1 MRRDRLRAEILR
13 FMDAHVDGSRDD
25 AALDAL
31 LREVAAF
38 QADAVPVYAKLAAR
52 HAHRQLPAAVP
63 TDVFR
68 FARLAVHPEHEDVRI
83 FRTSGT
89 THRERGMH
97 AFRELSLYDRAA
109 EIQARRY
116 LFPDERPIRLFILAA
131 PSSEAPDSSLS
142 HMLDLFGA
150 RFGSTS
156 RHYLREDRLLGEELA
171 ADLRA
176 AEAQREP
183 VALLGT
189 SYAFVYAEDA
199 LGAQRFALP
208 AGSRLMQ
215 TGGFKG
221 RTREHT
227 PGEMRAMLSS
237 RYGIP
242 DDHVVAEYGM
252 TELSSQFYEPTLR
265 ASLLGEPAGPRRYVA
280 APWVRALPVDPS
292 SLEPVADGELGIL
305 RIDDLANLD
314 SIACIQTSDLARRAQ
329 GEIELVGRVPGATPR
344 GCSLAVDE
352 MLGGDR

>member
-1 MRRDRLRAEILR
+1 MMRDRLRAEILG

-25 AALDAL
+25 EALDAL
-31 LREVAAF
+31 LREVADF
-38 QADAVPVYAKLAAR
+38 QAGAVPVYAKLVAR
-52 HAHRQLPAAVP
+52 HAHRRLPAAVP

-68 FARLAVHPEHEDVRI
+68 YARLAVHAEDEDVRI

-89 THRERGMH
+89 THRDRGMH
-97 AFRELSLYDRAA
+97 AFRDLSLYDRAA

-116 LFPDERPIRLFILAA
+116 LFPDERRVQLFILAA
-131 PSSEAPDSSLS
+131 SSSEAPDSSLS
-142 HMLDLFGA
+142 HMLDLFGS
-150 RFGSTS
+150 RFGSRT
-156 RHYLREDRLLGEELA
+156 RHYLRDGRLLGDELA
-171 ADLRA
+171 DDLRA

-199 LGAQRFALP
+199 LGTRSFAMP
-208 AGSRLMQ
+208 EGSRLMQ

-237 RYGIP
+237 RYGVP

-252 TELSSQFYEPTLR
+252 TELSSQFYEPNLR
-265 ASLLGEPAGPRRYVA
+265 ASLLGEPAGPRRYLP

-292 SLEPVADGELGIL
+292 SLEPVPDGEIGIL

-314 SIACIQTSDLARRAQ
+314 SIACIQTSDLARRIE
-329 GEIELVGRVPGATPR
+329 GEIELVGRAPGATPR

-352 MLGGDR
+352 MLGGGL